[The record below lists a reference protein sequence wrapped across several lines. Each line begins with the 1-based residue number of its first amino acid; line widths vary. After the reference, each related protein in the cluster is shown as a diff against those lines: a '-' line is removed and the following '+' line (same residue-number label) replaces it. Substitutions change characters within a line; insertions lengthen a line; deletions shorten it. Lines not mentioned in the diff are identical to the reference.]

1 MHHRPYDFTRFLCT
15 VVNQKLANLSA
26 LPWQED
32 WMNIILECQSDMA
45 EITGFVDEIRHSEL
59 QELLPCI
66 DFEKM
71 ARAIF
76 DSKSALAL

>member
-1 MHHRPYDFTRFLCT
+1 
-15 VVNQKLANLSA
+15 
-26 LPWQED
+26 
-32 WMNIILECQSDMA
+32 MNIILECQSDMA